1 MSEVLN
7 ALYDFE
13 TNVLE
18 QVNNRDFVKF
28 SFNDLNFTNNSIM
41 YNDTVL
47 DKKNLSNILKSLKVR
62 DNFLDY
68 KNSLN
73 ETDWNSIQNT
83 LTNANKDVEFWAKT
97 KKKTNE
103 IQNIIPKSKIKTDA
117 DSKITFNVFFD
128 ILNKSV
134 ENLDLDTLKIKDLYF
149 DQDEEIVNIKFI
161 EDLDIDV
168 FSNKSDIWKTGK
180 SLQFSLS
187 EFNMMPYLERLMC
200 SNGTLV
206 ESKAGYA
213 TNINRATFSYN
224 NIEKRINKFLSKDN
238 KLDYML
244 LDNIHHLK
252 RNEISV
258 NEFEDFRRFFS
269 LRDEISEV
277 VLNEVLDDSYL
288 FKAYGLDIYGQSKK
302 WK

>member
-83 LTNANKDVEFWAKT
+83 LTNANKKIEF
-97 KKKTNE
+97 
-103 IQNIIPKSKIKTDA
+103 
-117 DSKITFNVFFD
+117 
-128 ILNKSV
+128 
-134 ENLDLDTLKIKDLYF
+134 
-149 DQDEEIVNIKFI
+149 
-161 EDLDIDV
+161 
-168 FSNKSDIWKTGK
+168 
-180 SLQFSLS
+180 
-187 EFNMMPYLERLMC
+187 
-200 SNGTLV
+200 
-206 ESKAGYA
+206 
-213 TNINRATFSYN
+213 
-224 NIEKRINKFLSKDN
+224 
-238 KLDYML
+238 
-244 LDNIHHLK
+244 
-252 RNEISV
+252 
-258 NEFEDFRRFFS
+258 
-269 LRDEISEV
+269 
-277 VLNEVLDDSYL
+277 
-288 FKAYGLDIYGQSKK
+288 
-302 WK
+302 